1 MLVTVLGCNGI
12 QREEGIRGVV
22 GEKWMLSGS
31 AFILL
36 KGEQMEE
43 SKVNKVDVIR
53 FDVDTAL
60 FELNESAVVFLFFS
74 VLRK

>member
-1 MLVTVLGCNGI
+1 
-12 QREEGIRGVV
+12 
-22 GEKWMLSGS
+22 MLSGS